1 MTGEMVALDLATG
14 KQEWNKTY
22 ERRPSARRS
31 RSTTWSSS
39 RPSTAPS
46 TGSTPRPGEKSGPRP
61 ARRIELRDDRLR
73 RHPDR
78 PAPGSRSPKARCP
91 RWSPTA
97 SAADPAGV
105 RTFRNRYGKVRRACR
120 SAVSPVGDK
129 ATATRRPHDA
139 EASRRALLEAARGVF
154 DEVGYD
160 RATTREIGERAGVD
174 PALIARYFDSKEGL
188 FIATI
193 AAGSAE
199 EEGSSSRRAALLAL
213 PARALGRTRPQ
224 PDQPRPRQPGAEPRR
239 PRADQRRGRRPRPR
253 RPRRRAARARRADPE
268 LRAEL
273 LVALAVGVAMT
284 RANGTLETLA
294 AAPREQVL
302 ATLAPLLEALAR

>member
-1 MTGEMVALDLATG
+1 M
-14 KQEWNKTY
+14 
-22 ERRPSARRS
+22 
-31 RSTTWSSS
+31 
-39 RPSTAPS
+39 
-46 TGSTPRPGEKSGPRP
+46 
-61 ARRIELRDDRLR
+61 
-73 RHPDR
+73 
-78 PAPGSRSPKARCP
+78 
-91 RWSPTA
+91 
-97 SAADPAGV
+97 
-105 RTFRNRYGKVRRACR
+105 
-120 SAVSPVGDK
+120 SPVGDK

-139 EASRRALLEAARGVF
+139 EASRRALLDAARGVF

-199 EEGSSSRRAALLAL
+199 EEDLDFAPPALLRFL
-213 PARALGRTRPQ
+213 LERWDERGHNPISRALASPSLTP
-224 PDQPRPRQPGAEPRR
+224 E
-239 PRADQRRGRRPRPR
+239 
-253 RPRRRAARARRADPE
+253 ARRQIAAVVDDRVLTGLVAELRERGAAEPE

-294 AAPREQVL
+294 TTPREQVL
-302 ATLAPLLEALAR
+302 ATLGPLLDGLAR